1 MEGGDL
7 FSSSSSCTETSELG
21 GWGLGMR
28 LLILGSTQNWW
39 GGLSVGL
46 QDERL
51 LGYTRLLPYCGA
63 IYCVWIL
70 PQSQS
75 GRSIARILSP

>member
-39 GGLSVGL
+39 GGGRLSVGL

-51 LGYTRLLPYCGA
+51 LGYTRLLPYC
-63 IYCVWIL
+63 VWIL
-70 PQSQS
+70 AQSQS
-75 GRSIARILSP
+75 VHCSHTFSLLH